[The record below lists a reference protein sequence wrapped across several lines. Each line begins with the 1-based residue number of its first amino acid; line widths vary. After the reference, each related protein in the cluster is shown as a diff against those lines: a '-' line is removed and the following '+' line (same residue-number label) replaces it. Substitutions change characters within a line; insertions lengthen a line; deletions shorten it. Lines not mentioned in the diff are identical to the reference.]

1 MIVSAQRELLV
12 GRLTDCA
19 TELELLSIVFC
30 RTVIP
35 LVDPY
40 KMDAV

>member
-1 MIVSAQRELLV
+1 MSAQRELLV
-12 GRLTDCA
+12 GRLTDSE
-19 TELELLSIVFC
+19 TELELLSIVLLV
-30 RTVIP
+30 TYSIP